1 MTDAHDHAPEGGRSA
16 LQWML
21 LVGVLTFFLL
31 PFMQLWSVEAV
42 PMFLSDSYRQAAVA
56 AENLMAQAQSFPF
69 NESQPATGFRPIKS
83 GGAEDLQLEGRVE
96 VQPHPDLAGMTL
108 VRVQVRWGWFFF
120 RKMLTLES
128 AVTQTRP

>member
-1 MTDAHDHAPEGGRSA
+1 MKDGRDTAPEGGRSA

-56 AENLMAQAQSFPF
+56 AENLMADAQAHPF
-69 NESQPATGFRPIKS
+69 SENLPAGAFQPLKS
-83 GGAEDLQLEGRVE
+83 GDALELEGRVE

-108 VRVQVRWGWFFF
+108 LRVQVRWGWLLF
-120 RKMLTLES
+120 RKTLTLES
-128 AVTQTRP
+128 AITQTRP